1 MRAVHVLRKY
11 NPAQWGG
18 TETAVL
24 HLTSGLREHGVESTI
39 FCPELQD
46 AKSDGDPLAEAGNQI
61 KRYRAFVPVAGISE
75 QQRAQ
80 LVSVG
85 GNLMSVDLIW
95 NLFRE
100 PTSVIH
106 THALNRIGGIAL
118 TAARFRKLPFVVTIH
133 GGVLDMPE
141 KVKEQLAEP
150 LKGGLEWGK
159 VLGAPL
165 RSRRVLPEADAI
177 LTCNKKEAALLAE
190 KYPGKRVIVQPHGVP
205 MARFTVDSR
214 EAAMAAFPELRG
226 HPYLLVVG
234 RIDPVKNQGW
244 ALEQFAGLARR
255 HPDARLVLAGACTDE
270 QYGKLLKKDA
280 RRLAIEDRV
289 TFAGGLPPG
298 EARLTGLL
306 QGAAAVVVPSHSET
320 FGLVILEAWAAQ
332 RPVISTRTS
341 GALDLISDGVDGHLF
356 DLNSAESFHAAVDRV
371 LSDGALARELGCRGF
386 ARAQEFDTTR
396 LAARVRD
403 LYEELLKEKNE
414 IRNHSRR

>member
-1 MRAVHVLRKY
+1 MRIVHVLRKY
-11 NPAQWGG
+11 NPAEWGG

-24 HLTSGLREHGVESTI
+24 QMTSGLREHGVESTI
-39 FCPELQD
+39 FCPEIKEQPR
-46 AKSDGDPLAEAGNQI
+46 KDPLAEAGNQI
-61 KRYRAFVPVAGISE
+61 KRYRAFVPVAGISDE
-75 QQRAQ
+75 QRAQ
-80 LVSVG
+80 LISVG
-85 GNLMSVDLIW
+85 GNLMSVDLLW
-95 NLFRE
+95 YLFRE
-100 PTSVIH
+100 PTSIIH
-106 THALNRIGGIAL
+106 THAMNRIGGIAM
-118 TAARFRKLPFVVTIH
+118 TAAKFRRLPFVVTIH
-133 GGVLDMPE
+133 GGAMDLPQR
-141 KVKEQLAEP
+141 VKDQLAEP
-150 LKGGLEWGK
+150 LKGGVEWGK

-298 EARLTGLL
+298 EARL
-306 QGAAAVVVPSHSET
+306 
-320 FGLVILEAWAAQ
+320 
-332 RPVISTRTS
+332 
-341 GALDLISDGVDGHLF
+341 
-356 DLNSAESFHAAVDRV
+356 
-371 LSDGALARELGCRGF
+371 
-386 ARAQEFDTTR
+386 
-396 LAARVRD
+396 
-403 LYEELLKEKNE
+403 
-414 IRNHSRR
+414 